1 MTAIYTTTLGTT
13 LLGMS
18 YGKNDD
24 SLQPA
29 DYRFSLTNCYET
41 SDSEMVDV
49 AWTRSSFRGGMGA
62 AIENMQNVWEWN
74 YPLTGQHSPK
84 KVAGITKDSSGA
96 ALGSVTVL
104 LFNTATSLYVDT
116 VVSDSTGAYELSD
129 PNNVSCFVVGYLSG
143 TPDTTGTTKNNLAG
157 V

>member
-1 MTAIYTTTLGTT
+1 MSTIYTTTIGTT
-13 LLGMS
+13 LLGFS

-24 SLQPA
+24 SIQPA

-74 YPLTGQHSPK
+74 YPLTGQHNPK
-84 KVAGITKDSSGA
+84 KVSGITKDSTGTPI
-96 ALGSVTVL
+96 GGVTVL
-104 LFNTATSLYVDT
+104 LFNTGTDLLVDT
-116 VVSDSTGAYELSD
+116 VVSDSTGAYELAD
-129 PNNVSCFVVGYLSG
+129 PNNVACFVVGYLAGS
-143 TPDTTGTTKNNLAG
+143 PDTTGATKNNLTG